1 MLYFKEEPILGYC
14 VDSGFR
20 EDVFEFFFQA
30 STVIVDARDNGT
42 KEHASVGTLFSG
54 IKNKVIILSIEIKK
68 RQKFSYIYTGL
79 FLTENSPP
87 EKHGSCTV
95 KLENLNTKPYNRCK
109 PNL

>member
-1 MLYFKEEPILGYC
+1 M
-14 VDSGFR
+14 
-20 EDVFEFFFQA
+20 
-30 STVIVDARDNGT
+30 
-42 KEHASVGTLFSG
+42 
-54 IKNKVIILSIEIKK
+54 K